1 MWVLFLFMELIRN
14 DIKIPLLS
22 NEVAVF
28 IYMVSYLLGVSTGIL
43 ILTPAGMLSGSGNTS
58 TLCFTMYG
66 QYFLVPKNL
75 TEARMIVSPFCKVY
89 SS

>member
-1 MWVLFLFMELIRN
+1 MGRS
-14 DIKIPLLS
+14 IKKGPYVQPKLLARVEKM
-22 NEVAVF
+22 NE
-28 IYMVSYLLGVSTGIL
+28 
-43 ILTPAGMLSGSGNTS
+43 AGEK
-58 TLCFTMYG
+58 LCFTMYG